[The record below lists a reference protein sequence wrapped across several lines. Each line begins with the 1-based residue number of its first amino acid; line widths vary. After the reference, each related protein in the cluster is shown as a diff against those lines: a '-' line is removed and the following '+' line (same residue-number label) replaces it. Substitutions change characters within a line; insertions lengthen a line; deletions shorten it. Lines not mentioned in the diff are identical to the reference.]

1 VASSVFVAVAVTI
14 HSTIPRG
21 VNATEVLQICVRY
34 VKIEF
39 EDEEQYERVS
49 ELKDAHGLTWKGL
62 LLRGTR
68 GLDSGGPLDEN

>member
-1 VASSVFVAVAVTI
+1 
-14 HSTIPRG
+14 
-21 VNATEVLQICVRY
+21 VLQICVRY

-68 GLDSGGPLDEN
+68 GLDSGGPLDED